1 MQPLSSSHIACCG
14 KMAFR
19 HDSREGQ
26 KMSGNKRY
34 HSRSNSKKTKGRN
47 GSRQRAGGRHSRQGD
62 GRGILTLLA
71 LLYLIPFMAYGVE
84 NPDSIPGEVMR
95 LVETRL
101 EGMTFPDLDSIWE
114 QTTENAQ
121 ATEGETQAF
130 EVHFI
135 DVGQGDATLI
145 KCGDQSMLIDAG
157 EDDKGTA
164 IQYYLMKQDV
174 EDLDYLILT
183 HPDSDH
189 IGAADVI
196 ITKFDI
202 DHVLMPGYEKD
213 NSTYRQVMEALDYR
227 GMKQEIVA
235 MAEGANGNGGD
246 TAYTVG
252 SSFTLGEAVC
262 TILGPVKQYDDP
274 NNSSIALLVQYG
286 NTRFLFTGD
295 AEEQA
300 ESDILAYC
308 ADNGISLQA
317 DVYKAGHHG
326 SSTSSCETFLIV
338 VDPAW
343 TVISCGKDNSY
354 GHPHTETVS
363 RFQRMGTRMYRT
375 DEQGSIVAYSDGE
388 NISWEILSESE

>member
-1 MQPLSSSHIACCG
+1 
-14 KMAFR
+14 
-19 HDSREGQ
+19 
-26 KMSGNKRY
+26 MSGNKRY

-47 GSRQRAGGRHSRQGD
+47 GSRQRGGGRHSRQGD

-71 LLYLIPFMAYGVE
+71 LLFLIPFMAYGVE
-84 NPDSIPGEVMR
+84 NPDSKPGKIMGWM
-95 LVETRL
+95 ETRL
-101 EGMTFPDLDSIWE
+101 EEMSLSVESDASIQE
-114 QTTENAQ
+114 SGEEDAQ
-121 ATEGETQAF
+121 PF

-145 KCGDQSMLIDAG
+145 KCGDQAMLIDTG
-157 EDDKGTA
+157 GDDNGTA
-164 IQYYLMKQDV
+164 IQYYLLKQNV
-174 EDLDYLILT
+174 EKLTYLVLT

-189 IGAADVI
+189 IGSADVI
-196 ITKFDI
+196 ITKLMI
-202 DHVLMPGYEKD
+202 NHVLMPDFEKD
-213 NSTYRQVMEALDYR
+213 NNTYKRMMEALDYR
-227 GMKQEIVA
+227 GMKAEIVA
-235 MAEGANGNGGD
+235 MPQDSNSGGD

-262 TILGPVKQYDDP
+262 TILGPVQQYDDP

-295 AEEQA
+295 AEEEA

-326 SSTSSCETFLIV
+326 SSTSSSETFLMA

-354 GHPHTETVS
+354 GHPHTETVE
-363 RFQRMGTRMYRT
+363 RFQMMEIGMYRT

-388 NISWEILSESE
+388 SISWK